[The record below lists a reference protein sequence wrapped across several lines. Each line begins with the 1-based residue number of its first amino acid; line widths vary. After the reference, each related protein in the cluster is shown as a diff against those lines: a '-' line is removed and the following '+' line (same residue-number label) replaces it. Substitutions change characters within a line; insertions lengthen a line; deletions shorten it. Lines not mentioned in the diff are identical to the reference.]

1 MKMNIALNAKVNCS
15 DGPCGRLNHIVLKSA
30 NDEITHLVIRDDNK
44 DGCEYLISIEMVST
58 ISRDQVQ
65 LECTRRELRAQPTF
79 NQEEYIPRTVF
90 NPFKPYLS
98 TPYSILPRFYVPLS
112 VEHIPAGELAVK
124 KGASVE
130 ATDGSIGF
138 VDEFL
143 VNPEN
148 HCVTHMILREG
159 HLWGQKDVTIPVD
172 QIDHFDHDTVYLKTS
187 KREIES
193 LPSIPV
199 QRFWIKKG

>member
-1 MKMNIALNAKVNCS
+1 M
-15 DGPCGRLNHIVLKSA
+15 
-30 NDEITHLVIRDDNK
+30 
-44 DGCEYLISIEMVST
+44 
-58 ISRDQVQ
+58 
-65 LECTRRELRAQPTF
+65 
-79 NQEEYIPRTVF
+79 
-90 NPFKPYLS
+90 
-98 TPYSILPRFYVPLS
+98 S

-130 ATDGSIGF
+130 AKDGSIGF